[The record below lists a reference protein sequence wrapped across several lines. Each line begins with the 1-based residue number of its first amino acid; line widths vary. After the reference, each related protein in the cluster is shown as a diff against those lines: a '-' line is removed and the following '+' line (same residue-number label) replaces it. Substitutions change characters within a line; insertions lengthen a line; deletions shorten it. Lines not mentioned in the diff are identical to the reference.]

1 MQRTTTNHTLQ
12 LNYAEQASIKRAST
26 LFKQQTAPSFGATSS
41 SSDYLSAK
49 KAAAIAASVTS
60 PLSMQGAVI
69 SGLRRSG
76 C

>member
-26 LFKQQTAPSFGATSS
+26 LLMQQNIISFGATSA
-41 SSDYLSAK
+41 SDYLSAK

-60 PLSMQGAVI
+60 PLSDQGATI
-69 SGLRRSG
+69 AALRRSG

>member
-26 LFKQQTAPSFGATSS
+26 LFKQQGAPSFGATSA
-41 SSDYLSAK
+41 SDYLSAK
-49 KAAAIAASVTS
+49 KAAAIAASTAS
-60 PLSMQGAVI
+60 PLSTQGATI
-69 SGLRRSG
+69 ESLRQNG

>member
-12 LNYAEQASIKRAST
+12 LNYAEQGSIKRAST
-26 LFKQQTAPSFGATSS
+26 LFKEQAAPSFGATSA
-41 SSDYLSAK
+41 SDYLSAK

-60 PLSMQGAVI
+60 PLSDQGAVI
-69 SGLRRSG
+69 SGLRQTG